1 MKKKFLLI
9 IALMGLVIGY
19 SCQEDSSF
27 GIPEKKSKET
37 QIANK
42 LSTEYVRNYL
52 KGNLDLISLP
62 SKEKEDECNDSDC
75 KLHGH
80 EFTTNDSLYHESDSC
95 AWNKTSRTHSHQKD
109 TSSYKPRSA
118 LPKLKKSNFSPDWE
132 NIRKWSDNQK
142 YYIEIPLTT
151 NDKLYALK
159 RWWKNEEK
167 TNFERSA
174 ITCMLVFEQALN
186 DTLSAPDC
194 YMVTLIGT
202 KQYLKRNKEHIKTLR
217 HKPND
222 NTFTGFVYKSSLKG
236 RIMQGYYYTDGNI
249 THKVFRKSVFSE
261 TSLPENATF
270 YNLEI
275 VNLSSA
281 PISYSSDWEDE
292 MIECGICGEIHS
304 KFELCEVV
312 VTYCSKCGRPAD
324 ECECCWQCGQYPCQC
339 CDECW
344 NYPCICCP
352 KCHYAFCRCCTTCG
366 NYPCTCQYLCP
377 ECGYDPCICCPQCHK
392 YPCECAPIPDD
403 CDGPKCSVC
412 GGLIQDGLQTRS
424 IISCPICQSTK
435 CPYCGKRHCTQV
447 HEDCDEIPNAQA
459 IKNATKATYDL
470 MLNAQSD
477 GISGKTFTDFL
488 NKVSQNSENENAAT
502 LYHYSD
508 NEVPYILEDLIKG
521 ESPYGVDV
529 QTSPSAIATIHTHPN
544 NTPPSGTD
552 VLNAAK
558 WVNDFDTHACKTSY
572 IYTTDGVY
580 ALYVENQQKSQSFYE
595 NYSGCLREDNST
607 GMFKTGSSLE
617 TTWNEITTQLSK
629 RYSGNE
635 LHLLALAELLRQKDS
650 GISLAKRDNGE
661 TTFSIYSTKSVNNKI
676 IPIKCK

>member
-37 QIANK
+37 EVSNK
-42 LSTEYVRNYL
+42 LSTEYARNYL

-75 KLHGH
+75 KLHEH

-95 AWNKTSRTHSHQKD
+95 AWSKTSRTHSHQKD

-142 YYIEIPLTT
+142 HYIEIPLTT

-281 PISYSSDWEDE
+281 PS
-292 MIECGICGEIHS
+292 H
-304 KFELCEVV
+304 
-312 VTYCSKCGRPAD
+312 
-324 ECECCWQCGQYPCQC
+324 
-339 CDECW
+339 
-344 NYPCICCP
+344 
-352 KCHYAFCRCCTTCG
+352 
-366 NYPCTCQYLCP
+366 
-377 ECGYDPCICCPQCHK
+377 
-392 YPCECAPIPDD
+392 
-403 CDGPKCSVC
+403 
-412 GGLIQDGLQTRS
+412 
-424 IISCPICQSTK
+424 
-435 CPYCGKRHCTQV
+435 
-447 HEDCDEIPNAQA
+447 
-459 IKNATKATYDL
+459 
-470 MLNAQSD
+470 
-477 GISGKTFTDFL
+477 
-488 NKVSQNSENENAAT
+488 
-502 LYHYSD
+502 
-508 NEVPYILEDLIKG
+508 
-521 ESPYGVDV
+521 
-529 QTSPSAIATIHTHPN
+529 
-544 NTPPSGTD
+544 TPPIG
-552 VLNAAK
+552 K
-558 WVNDFDTHACKTSY
+558 M
-572 IYTTDGVY
+572 
-580 ALYVENQQKSQSFYE
+580 
-595 NYSGCLREDNST
+595 R
-607 GMFKTGSSLE
+607 
-617 TTWNEITTQLSK
+617 
-629 RYSGNE
+629 
-635 LHLLALAELLRQKDS
+635 
-650 GISLAKRDNGE
+650 
-661 TTFSIYSTKSVNNKI
+661 
-676 IPIKCK
+676 

>member
-37 QIANK
+37 EVSNK
-42 LSTEYVRNYL
+42 LSTEYARNYL

-75 KLHGH
+75 KLHEH

-95 AWNKTSRTHSHQKD
+95 AWSKTSRTHSHQKD

-142 YYIEIPLTT
+142 HYIEIPLTT

-304 KFELCEVV
+304 KYELCEVV

-366 NYPCTCQYLCP
+366 NYPCTCQYLCQ
-377 ECGYDPCICCPQCHK
+377 ECGYDPCVCCPQCHK
-392 YPCECAPIPDD
+392 YPCECAPIPDE

-412 GGLIQDGLQTRS
+412 GGLIQDGPQTRS
-424 IISCPICQSTK
+424 NVQCPVCLSVK
-435 CPYCGKRHCTQV
+435 CPYCGKRHCTQI

-459 IKNATKATYDL
+459 IKNATRATYDH
-470 MLNAQSD
+470 MLNAEKYGNSYIFSD
-477 GISGKTFTDFL
+477 FTDFIAS
-488 NKVSQNSENENAAT
+488 NSQNENGMT
-502 LYHYSD
+502 LNYY
-508 NEVPYILEDLIKG
+508 EDEDKYLLRNLKKG
-521 ESPYGVDV
+521 NLSYGVSIQREATTV
-529 QTSPSAIATIHTHPN
+529 ATIHNHPQ
-544 NTPPSGTD
+544 NTPPSGSDLINTARW
-552 VLNAAK
+552 L
-558 WVNDFDTHACKTSY
+558 NDFNTQACQTNYVYTSKA
-572 IYTTDGVY
+572 IYAFHIEDKAKASTFYSKY
-580 ALYVENQQKSQSFYE
+580 ANCQ
-595 NYSGCLREDNST
+595 REDNDST
-607 GMFKTGSSLE
+607 AMFKSGTELATLWDKLLTKYSRYSAEEQYISALTELLNQTNSGIHLMKKE
-617 TTWNEITTQLSK
+617 TTDTSF
-629 RYSGNE
+629 
-635 LHLLALAELLRQKDS
+635 
-650 GISLAKRDNGE
+650 GIHGVK
-661 TTFSIYSTKSVNNKI
+661 KI
-676 IPIKCK
+676 NDKFIPIKCK

>member
-9 IALMGLVIGY
+9 IALMGLAIGY

-37 QIANK
+37 RIGNK
-42 LSTEYVRNYL
+42 LSTEYARNYL

-292 MIECGICGEIHS
+292 MIECGICGEKHPQN
-304 KFELCEVV
+304 ELCEVV

-424 IISCPICQSTK
+424 VISCPICQSTK

-459 IKNATKATYDL
+459 IKNAVKATYNH
-470 MLNAQSD
+470 MLNAEKYGNSYIFSD
-477 GISGKTFTDFL
+477 FTDFIAS
-488 NKVSQNSENENAAT
+488 NSQNENGMT
-502 LYHYSD
+502 LNYY
-508 NEVPYILEDLIKG
+508 EDEDRYLLKNLTKG
-521 ESPYGVDV
+521 NSPYENSFDRNP
-529 QTSPSAIATIHTHPN
+529 TTIATIHSHPL
-544 NTPPSGTD
+544 NTPPSGSDLINT
-552 VLNAAK
+552 AK
-558 WVNDFDTHACKTSY
+558 WLKDFDTQACRTNYVYTAKAIYAFHIENETKALAFYSKYSY
-572 IYTTDGVY
+572 CQRTEGSTT
-580 ALYVENQQKSQSFYE
+580 
-595 NYSGCLREDNST
+595 
-607 GMFKTGSSLE
+607 MFKSGTELATLWDKLLTKYSRYSAEEQYMSALTELLSQTNSGIHLMKK
-617 TTWNEITTQLSK
+617 EIT
-629 RYSGNE
+629 
-635 LHLLALAELLRQKDS
+635 DIDF
-650 GISLAKRDNGE
+650 GIHGVKKVDDIL
-661 TTFSIYSTKSVNNKI
+661 